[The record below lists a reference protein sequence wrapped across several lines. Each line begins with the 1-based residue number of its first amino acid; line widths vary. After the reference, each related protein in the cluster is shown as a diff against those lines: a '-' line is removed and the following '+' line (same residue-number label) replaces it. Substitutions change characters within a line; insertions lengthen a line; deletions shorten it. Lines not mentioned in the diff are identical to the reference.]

1 MSQTEFR
8 RYILSSE
15 FKQLL
20 QCYEETV
27 ASGEHAYFDTDDLI
41 DIAEYYNIKKDIDA
55 SVGAAEYCLQQS
67 PGEVLALQLLART
80 CLTEYKD
87 AGQAQAY
94 IDQLGDDNSAETVLI
109 KAEALLLKDERQQ
122 AFDMLAVEYARL
134 QEDAQTGGVDAVGY
148 TDDEEDEEDCQGDV
162 LECFPLDV
170 AMLLCDYDCFGEAE
184 RWMGGYSQA
193 PAEMLFEYW
202 ETWGRI
208 YHATGR
214 LQQAADALNKAI
226 DDDAYSVVT
235 WIQLCDVQYQMARV
249 DDALQSAQY
258 ALALDAGN
266 EDALMYKACCLLEKK
281 QFDEA
286 SNVFEKVVSLYPENP
301 RPHIL
306 LGAIALEKG
315 DAGEVGRQ
323 FTAALEKADYD
334 IMVIL
339 DVGQLMFE
347 MGFVDATYRLFRIL
361 FEACIQE
368 QNEGGRMTLPP
379 NLVEVLAECS
389 RQLGKQDEYE
399 YYKSFIPQRDDD
411 MPF

>member
-1 MSQTEFR
+1 M
-8 RYILSSE
+8 
-15 FKQLL
+15 
-20 QCYEETV
+20 
-27 ASGEHAYFDTDDLI
+27 
-41 DIAEYYNIKKDIDA
+41 
-55 SVGAAEYCLQQS
+55 
-67 PGEVLALQLLART
+67 
-80 CLTEYKD
+80 
-87 AGQAQAY
+87 
-94 IDQLGDDNSAETVLI
+94 
-109 KAEALLLKDERQQ
+109 
-122 AFDMLAVEYARL
+122 
-134 QEDAQTGGVDAVGY
+134 
-148 TDDEEDEEDCQGDV
+148 
-162 LECFPLDV
+162 
-170 AMLLCDYDCFGEAE
+170 
-184 RWMGGYSQA
+184 
-193 PAEMLFEYW
+193 
-202 ETWGRI
+202 
-208 YHATGR
+208 
-214 LQQAADALNKAI
+214 NKAI

>member
-15 FKQLL
+15 FKELL
-20 QCYEETV
+20 QRYEQTV

-122 AFDMLAVEYARL
+122 AFDMLAAEYARL

-148 TDDEEDEEDCQGDV
+148 TDDEEDEEECQGDV

-226 DDDAYSVVT
+226 DDAQTGTITSKDAVWAMPVPWCKMVRRDYV
-235 WIQLCDVQYQMARV
+235 
-249 DDALQSAQY
+249 
-258 ALALDAGN
+258 N
-266 EDALMYKACCLLEKK
+266 EKTI
-281 QFDEA
+281 QFDEVMFCNDMMFVLKSICWTEEKSVTT
-286 SNVFEKVVSLYPENP
+286 SNDVLYTVTTRRNSLFDG
-301 RPHIL
+301 HM
-306 LGAIALEKG
+306 K
-315 DAGEVGRQ
+315 
-323 FTAALEKADYD
+323 D
-334 IMVIL
+334 INNFLSRL
-339 DVGQLMFE
+339 DVYIRCNKFLKDYPGLRK
-347 MGFVDATYRLFRIL
+347 DPIL
-361 FEACIQE
+361 FYI
-368 QNEGGRMTLPP
+368 GRARRFGIKGIFKKLSLILRRRALFSGFGTFLKIVNNHTLK
-379 NLVEVLAECS
+379 LKL
-389 RQLGKQDEYE
+389 KH
-399 YYKSFIPQRDDD
+399 
-411 MPF
+411 